1 MPWRS
6 RTMKRSAGAGFEVDI
21 AVKHLSQIASALLRG
36 RDLHVRTAA
45 QPQAELEL
53 MIGRVDMHVAN
64 RAAAAA
70 VERVGD
76 AEDGDEPAHDLLLRR
91 RELREV
97 VVRGVGRRLAV
108 I

>member
-6 RTMKRSAGAGFEVDI
+6 RMMNRSAGAGFEFDI
-21 AVKHLSQIASALLRG
+21 AIKHLSEIASALLRG
-36 RDLHVRTAA
+36 RDFNVRAAA

-53 MIGRVDMHVAN
+53 MVVRVDMHVAN

-76 AEDGDEPAHDLLLRR
+76 AEDRDEPPHDLLLRR
-91 RELREV
+91 GELREIV
-97 VVRGVGRRLAV
+97 VGGVG
-108 I
+108 